1 MQGGSLSIDWKGSGY
16 SVMMKGPAA
25 TLYEGDI
32 EIA

>member
-1 MQGGSLSIDWKGSGY
+1 MQGGSLSIDWKGSGHP
-16 SVMMKGPAA
+16 VMMKGPAV